1 MRLLSRSLWLGIAV
15 LSFVVS
21 AQAQQAPVQ
30 QPPERVI
37 INFIVPVTPD
47 SVNQLMS
54 VVNAQVRNGTKKITI
69 VISSSGGDPNAG
81 FAAYNFLR
89 NVQAEITTFN
99 GGAVDSAALLIYCGG
114 KYRYSLPD
122 PSRFL
127 IHPTALNPMTTS
139 VNVESRWLESQ
150 LAQLKSF
157 DQVMTQVI
165 MANSTKKQSEI
176 ENAIRIQTILS
187 PEDAKQWGLV
197 QDIRPSYMEAG
208 AVFVGVNVPPEKEQ
222 KQTPSPYTSDGPS
235 ISSGNVKKLTP

>member
-1 MRLLSRSLWLGIAV
+1 MAFLLCVI
-15 LSFVVS
+15 S
-21 AQAQQAPVQ
+21 AQSQQIPVQ
-30 QPPERVI
+30 VPPERVI
-37 INFIVPVTPD
+37 INFIVPVSPD
-47 SVNQLMS
+47 SVNLLMAI
-54 VVNAQVRNGTKKITI
+54 VNAQVRNGTKKITI

-139 VNVESRWLESQ
+139 VAVESRWLEAQ

-157 DQVMTQVI
+157 DQVMAQVI
-165 MANSTKKQSEI
+165 MANSNKKQPEI

-187 PEDAKQWGLV
+187 PEEAKQWGLV
-197 QDIRPSYMEAG
+197 QDIKPNYMEPG
-208 AVFVGVNVPPEKEQ
+208 AVFVGLDVPPEKGQ
-222 KQTPSPYTSDGPS
+222 KQTPSPYTSDSPS
-235 ISSGNVKKLTP
+235 INSGAAKKLIP